1 MCDIITSDLTEI
13 LTSAYFRKD
22 SSQPWLIK
30 QKKRPVRHQVH
41 RLRCAQH
48 VFHYFESLLSLDKE
62 KKNKTID
69 SKNNQHRKQYSIGI
83 IQETQWKQLKKKKEN
98 NANIEFLTCHIVLW
112 AGFLSQKAI
121 YVTSFYS
128 NKNNRHLKWLPADW
142 PSREEE

>member
-48 VFHYFESLLSLDKE
+48 VFHYFKSLLSLDKE
-62 KKNKTID
+62 KNK
-69 SKNNQHRKQYSIGI
+69 KNNRQQKQPT
-83 IQETQWKQLKKKKEN
+83 QETVFNRHYPRNTVKTTKKKKEN
-98 NANIEFLTCHIVLW
+98 NANIEFLTCHIVPW